1 MAFSSGDGRILFH
14 FTGSAGCS
22 GNAVPGVACVGIV
35 QASGCTVICAA
46 AQAERGFRAVQRN
59 LQRNGIAV
67 IIVGGGV

>member
-1 MAFSSGDGRILFH
+1 MAFSSGDGHILFH

-35 QASGCTVICAA
+35 QAATTSCAA